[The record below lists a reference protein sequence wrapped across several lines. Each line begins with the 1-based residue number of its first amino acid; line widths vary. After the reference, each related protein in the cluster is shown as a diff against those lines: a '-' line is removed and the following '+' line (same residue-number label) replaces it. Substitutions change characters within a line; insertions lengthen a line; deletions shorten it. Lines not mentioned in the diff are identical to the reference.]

1 MRGRITD
8 AGKLKEFELFLKNE
22 ERSEATVTKYMHDV
36 NCFLLFANG
45 RSVQKTLVMEY
56 KEELRTKYA
65 VSSANSMLA
74 ALNCFFRFC
83 GCEELCT
90 KRLKLQRQSYCSEER
105 ELTKEEYVRLVNA
118 AKQNQNERLCLI
130 LQTVCGTGIRVSELK
145 FITVEAVKRGE
156 ATVSCKGKIRRIFI
170 VPKLRKM
177 LIEYAK
183 RIRICSGPVFVTRS
197 GKSVSRVNVWREM
210 KGLCKSAGVLRSKV
224 FPHNLR
230 HLFARTFY
238 AVEKDIAKLADI
250 LGHSSINTTR
260 VYVVTTGAEHR
271 RKMENMH
278 LII

>member
-1 MRGRITD
+1 MKVSID
-8 AGKLKEFELFLKNE
+8 EDKLKKFGLFLKNE

-36 NCFLLFANG
+36 NCFLRFAEGKNV
-45 RSVQKTLVMEY
+45 SKALVLDY
-56 KEELRTKYA
+56 KESLRENYA
-65 VSSANSMLA
+65 ASSANSMLA

-83 GCEELCT
+83 GRDELCIR
-90 KRLKLQRQSYCSEER
+90 RLKLQRQAYCSEER
-105 ELTKEEYVRLVNA
+105 ELTKAEYMRLVET
-118 AKQNQNERLCLI
+118 AKKNKNERLYLI
-130 LQTVCGTGIRVSELK
+130 LQTVCGTGIRISELK
-145 FITVEAVKRGE
+145 FITLEAVRRGE
-156 ATVSCKGKIRRIFI
+156 ATASCKGKSRRIFI
-170 VPKLRKM
+170 VPKLRKL

-183 RIRICSGPVFVTRS
+183 KQNIRSGAVFITRS
-197 GKSVSRVNVWREM
+197 GKDVSRVNVWREM
-210 KGLCKSAGVLRSKV
+210 KALCDSAGVPRSKV

-271 RKMENMH
+271 RKMENMR